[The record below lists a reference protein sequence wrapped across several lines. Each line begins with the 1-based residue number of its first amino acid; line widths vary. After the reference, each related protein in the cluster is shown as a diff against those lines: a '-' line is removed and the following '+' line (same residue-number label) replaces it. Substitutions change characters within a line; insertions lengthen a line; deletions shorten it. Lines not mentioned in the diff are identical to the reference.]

1 MSVQFAK
8 DEKVIKS
15 FNYAAVGYNKKKGRP
30 DTFKSL
36 IVTNKRVIH
45 EAVREKRSNELII
58 RQEMPV
64 ADAKYVKTTMG
75 KSSNP
80 ALLVQAIV
88 FFAIAALLIVVS
100 TLDFAE
106 KFPFVFWALAAPFV
120 VLGIVKLVGYFS
132 SINAVVSF
140 GIYTDHIITPV
151 MNFAAVENSEAN
163 ADDDDQYGKK
173 SKKKEPS
180 LEIRVN
186 TDIAREIAD
195 GLGAAILDAIAYTEE
210 KEEAVIAPA
219 DTFERR
225 SAESKTKA
233 TEFMA
238 SNDGMTFHEEL
249 AQEHPEDLGEM
260 LIDETLPVA
269 EAMDVAEDT
278 EI

>member
-15 FNYAAVGYNKKKGRP
+15 FNYAAVGYNKKKGHP

-75 KSSNP
+75 KASSP
-80 ALLVQAIV
+80 ELLVQAIV
-88 FFAIAALLIVVS
+88 FFVIAALAIVVS
-100 TLDFAE
+100 TFDFAE
-106 KFPFVFWALAAPFV
+106 KFRFVFWALAVPFV
-120 VLGIVKLVGYFS
+120 VLGVIKLAGYFS
-132 SINAVVSF
+132 SLTAVVSF
-140 GIYTDHIITPV
+140 AIYTDHIITPV

-186 TDIAREIAD
+186 TDIARDIAN
-195 GLGAAILDAIAYTEE
+195 GLGAAILDAIAY
-210 KEEAVIAPA
+210 KEEPVVAPVAPA
-219 DTFERR
+219 
-225 SAESKTKA
+225 
-233 TEFMA
+233 
-238 SNDGMTFHEEL
+238 EEEQL
-249 AQEHPEDLGEM
+249 AIPAFSTGEM
-260 LIDETLPVA
+260 LIDDTLPEA
-269 EAMDVAEDT
+269 EAMDVAEDS
-278 EI
+278 EM